1 LGNRSKTGQG
11 TAADSMDSAAEIP
24 LERRTERHRTF
35 LVITLLLPFI
45 LLAGTELALRAVGV
59 GALESLFIPVPSDSD
74 YLQPNPKAIERFFP
88 DPGQAPDVSIDTTWF
103 PEVKAPGTLRVFLQ
117 GASTAAGFPYGRWAS
132 PAALLQQRLQRAYPD
147 RNIEVINTSMAAVS
161 SYVLLDFVD
170 EIIARQPDAVVVYAG
185 HNEYLGIGGVASSL
199 VSARSPVLARFV
211 ARLRRLHLYRGLERA
226 LGQLW
231 PGGGE
236 PVRREGTLMAAAAA
250 ESSIALGS
258 KIYQRGIHQFEGN
271 LRRLLS
277 RYERAGIPV
286 FIGTLASNV
295 RDQPPFVDTTAA
307 DGGDSAS
314 EVYRRARQSESEGRR
329 ELAREQY
336 LMAKDLDGLRF
347 RAPES
352 FNGIIR
358 KLAGRE
364 GAVLID
370 SQAALAVA
378 SQGGLIGDELMLEH
392 VHPNVGGYFRL
403 ASAFYP
409 AFARWL
415 GEPPVRVDDAM
426 ARREIP
432 VTEVDRLNGE
442 YRVAVLKNDWPFVP
456 ERRPTSLPAPSN
468 RIEEIAQSWFQG
480 QLNWAQAMNEA
491 MSAYQQ
497 AGNVTEAARVAA
509 NVAEAFI
516 NADDAQFAAGR
527 LLLRS
532 EQPQRALHYLKRA
545 VRLNGEPIPYRL
557 SLAQAY
563 YQSGQ
568 VEESIATLEATLAE
582 HPGEQRAT
590 FWLEKLTAGATS
602 P

>member
-1 LGNRSKTGQG
+1 
-11 TAADSMDSAAEIP
+11 MHSAAEIP
-24 LERRTERHRTF
+24 SERRTERHRTF
-35 LVITLLLPFI
+35 LVITLLLPLI
-45 LLAGTELALRAVGV
+45 VLAGMELALRAIGV

-74 YLQPNPKAIERFFP
+74 YLQPNPKAVERFFP

-170 EIIARQPDAVVVYAG
+170 EIIARQPDAVVIYAG
-185 HNEYLGIGGVASSL
+185 HNEYLGIGGVGSSL

-226 LGQLW
+226 LGQMW
-231 PGGGE
+231 PDRGE
-236 PVRREGTLMAAAAA
+236 PMKREGTLMAAAAA
-250 ESSIALGS
+250 ESSIPLGS
-258 KIYQRGIHQFEGN
+258 KIYRRGIHQFEGN

-295 RDQPPFVDTTAA
+295 RDQPPFVDITAV

-370 SQAALAVA
+370 SQAALAAA

-392 VHPNVGGYFRL
+392 VHPNVDGYFQL

-409 AFARWL
+409 AFSRWL
-415 GEPPVRVDDAM
+415 GQPAVNVDEAT
-426 ARREIP
+426 ARHEIP

-468 RIEEIAQSWFQG
+468 RIEEIAQSWFRG
-480 QLNWAQAMNEA
+480 QLNWAEAMNEA

-497 AGNVTEAARVAA
+497 AGNVGEAARVAA
-509 NVAEAFI
+509 NIAEAFT

-545 VRLNGEPIPYRL
+545 VRLNDEPIPYRL

-568 VEESIATLEATLAE
+568 VAESIATLEATLAE

-590 FWLEKLTAGATS
+590 FWLEKLRADATS